1 MFNSS
6 GLKVIVLI
14 CDMENKGL
22 LKLGFKITKADI
34 VYTITHPC
42 DLEIMLQLI
51 PVHVLKI

>member
-22 LKLGFKITKADI
+22 LKLGFKITKADM

-42 DLEIMLQLI
+42 DLEITLQLI